1 MIEYG
6 LEIHP
11 DKTKLVYCRQEERR
25 KDQPEE
31 VSNKFD
37 FLGYSF
43 RTRTTIDKFN
53 RMRMDSFTPAISD
66 KSKKK
71 IKEEIRELTIRNRTN
86 DSAEEIAK
94 LLQSKIVGWINYYGK
109 FRKSELCDVFSIL
122 NNAIIKWIRKKYK
135 ITSTKKAKQK
145 FKELQANKVFAHFSL
160 LQQPVK
166 H

>member
-135 ITSTKKAKQK
+135 ITSTKKGKT
-145 FKELQANKVFAHFSL
+145 KV
-160 LQQPVK
+160 
-166 H
+166 